1 MKWGILLMFKINNL
15 ANQTSHIVTE
25 QKGIFS
31 IVEYNVD
38 FSVAPCNAMEEYYMS
53 QMNVKRKQAIANLNG
68 KVGLVLQAGAMQYIV
83 GNVQA
88 TTGLKGVGD
97 FLGKMVKSSVTKE
110 SAIKPEYVGTGVLVT
125 EPTYK
130 YLLTENVGDW
140 TGGLVMEDGMFLAC
154 ESTVKHEIQA
164 RSSLSS
170 AALGN
175 EGLFNL
181 RLAGNGVC
189 VLESNVPRSEI
200 VEIDLQDDVL
210 KIDGSFAICWSGS
223 LSFTVE
229 RSGKT
234 LLGSAA
240 SGEGLVNVYK
250 GTGKVWLAPLTP
262 SQSLVSA
269 THAKNAK

>member
-1 MKWGILLMFKINNL
+1 MGYLLMFKINNL

-25 QKGIFS
+25 QKSIFS
-31 IVEYNVD
+31 IVEHNVD

>member
-1 MKWGILLMFKINNL
+1 MFKINNL
-15 ANQTSHIVTE
+15 TNENSHIVTE
-25 QKGIFS
+25 KKGIFS
-31 IVEYNVD
+31 IVEHEVD
-38 FSVAPCNAMEEYYMS
+38 FSVAPGNAMEEYYMS
-53 QMNVKRKQAIANLNG
+53 KMNIKRKQVIAEMDG
-68 KVGLVLQAGAMQYIV
+68 KKGVILQAGAMQYIAGDV
-83 GNVQA
+83 KA

-97 FLGKMVKSSVTKE
+97 LLGKVVKSSVTKE
-110 SAIKPEYVGTGVLVT
+110 SAIKPEYVGAGVLVT

-130 YLLTENVGDW
+130 YLLIENVEDW
-140 TGGLVMEDGMFLAC
+140 AGGLVMEDGMFLAS
-154 ESTVKHEIQA
+154 ESSVQHKIQA
-164 RSSLSS
+164 RSTLSS
-170 AALGN
+170 AVLGN

-181 RLAGNGVC
+181 KLDGNGAC

-200 VEIDLQDDVL
+200 VEVNLQDDIL

-223 LSFTVE
+223 LAFTVE

-234 LLGSAA
+234 LVGSAA

-262 SQSLVSA
+262 SGSLYNA

>member
-1 MKWGILLMFKINNL
+1 MFKINNL
-15 ANQTSHIVTE
+15 ANQTGHIVTE

-31 IVEYNVD
+31 IIEHTVD
-38 FSVAPCNAMEEYYMS
+38 FSVAPSNAMEEYFMS
-53 QMNVKRKQAIANLNG
+53 QMNVKRKQVVASLDG
-68 KVGLVLQAGAMQYIV
+68 QTGLVLQAGAMQYIV
-83 GNVQA
+83 GDVQA

-110 SAIKPEYVGTGVLVT
+110 SAIKPEYVGSGVLVT

-130 YLLTENVGDW
+130 YLLAENVQDW

-154 ESTVKHEIQA
+154 ESTVSHQIQA
-164 RSSLSS
+164 RSNLSS

-181 RLAGNGVC
+181 KLAGNGAC

-200 VEIDLQDDVL
+200 VEVELQNDVL
-210 KIDGSFAICWSGS
+210 KIDGRFAICWSGS
-223 LSFTVE
+223 LTFTVE

-234 LLGSAA
+234 LIGSAA

-250 GTGKVWLAPLTP
+250 GTGRVWLAPLTP
-262 SQSLVSA
+262 SQSLFSA
-269 THAKNAK
+269 TFAKNAK

>member
-31 IVEYNVD
+31 IVEHNVD

-140 TGGLVMEDGMFLAC
+140 TGGLVMEDG
-154 ESTVKHEIQA
+154 
-164 RSSLSS
+164 
-170 AALGN
+170 
-175 EGLFNL
+175 
-181 RLAGNGVC
+181 
-189 VLESNVPRSEI
+189 
-200 VEIDLQDDVL
+200 
-210 KIDGSFAICWSGS
+210 
-223 LSFTVE
+223 
-229 RSGKT
+229 T
-234 LLGSAA
+234 LLAFFCSTR
-240 SGEGLVNVYK
+240 K
-250 GTGKVWLAPLTP
+250 
-262 SQSLVSA
+262 
-269 THAKNAK
+269 

>member
-31 IVEYNVD
+31 IVGHNVD

-175 EGLFNL
+175 EGVFNL

-269 THAKNAK
+269 THAKSAK

>member
-1 MKWGILLMFKINNL
+1 MGYLLMFKINNL

-25 QKGIFS
+25 QKGVFS
-31 IVEYNVD
+31 IVEHNVD

-200 VEIDLQDDVL
+200 VEIALQDDVL